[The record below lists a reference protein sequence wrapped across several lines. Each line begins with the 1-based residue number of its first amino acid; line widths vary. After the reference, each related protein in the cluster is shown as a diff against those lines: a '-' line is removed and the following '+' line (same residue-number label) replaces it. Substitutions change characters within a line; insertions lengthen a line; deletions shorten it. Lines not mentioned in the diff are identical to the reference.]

1 MKQGEPFVLQE
12 QWFALHRF
20 ADSLQLTDNFQIFA
34 GASSLSVVIGLE
46 FWPFL
51 HCHRHFR

>member
-1 MKQGEPFVLQE
+1 MKQGEPFFLQE

-34 GASSLSVVIGLE
+34 GASSLSVVIGL
-46 FWPFL
+46 WPFL
-51 HCHRHFR
+51 HCRRHFR